1 MITWQPLAYFMLI
14 SGAGTRCAQTA
25 PAMHGGGN
33 MYKTILV
40 PLDGSRRA
48 EMVLRHVEQ
57 LAFCYGAKVIFLQ
70 VVKPPTMIG
79 YTIPQHELYE
89 RQLNDQLSEAK
100 RYLDGHK
107 GQFME
112 KKIRSTSRVEFG
124 SVVKEILR
132 AAEQENADLIAI
144 CSHGRGGLSRLFY
157 GSVAA
162 GVLNRVD
169 RPLLVIR
176 ARNDIE

>member
-1 MITWQPLAYFMLI
+1 
-14 SGAGTRCAQTA
+14 
-25 PAMHGGGN
+25 MHGGDT

-40 PLDGSRRA
+40 PLDGSKRA
-48 EMVLRHVEQ
+48 ENILKHVEQ
-57 LAFCYGAKVIFLQ
+57 LAFRYGAKVIFLQ
-70 VVKPPTMIG
+70 VLKPPTRTD
-79 YTIPQHELYE
+79 YAIPHPEIFE
-89 RQLNDQLSEAK
+89 RQRNDELRQAQ

-112 KKIRSTSRVEFG
+112 KNIESKSWAVFG

-132 AAEQENADLIAI
+132 VAEEEKADLIAI

>member
-1 MITWQPLAYFMLI
+1 
-14 SGAGTRCAQTA
+14 
-25 PAMHGGGN
+25 

-40 PLDGSRRA
+40 PLDGSKRA
-48 EMVLRHVEQ
+48 ENILRHVEQ
-57 LAFCYGAKVIFLQ
+57 LAFHYNANIIFLQ
-70 VVKPPTMIG
+70 VIKPPTMPG
-79 YTIPQHELYE
+79 YTVPNPELYE
-89 RQLNDQLSEAK
+89 RLIEDQLREAK
-100 RYLDGHK
+100 KYLDGHK

-112 KKIRSTSRVEFG
+112 KNIKSKSRVASG

-157 GSVAA
+157 GSVAS

-176 ARNDIE
+176 ARQHSG